1 LRKHRPAAKDGKLR
15 AIIWGFGSLG
25 MLMVKAFAAGV
36 TDIRIVGIV
45 DHAPHL
51 VGKRASDLSAEAKQ
65 LGLDIVVCPTL
76 EACLAMLKEPADVVY
91 HMTESVLEAIEG
103 QLVAALDA
111 GLDVISAS
119 EAMFYPALR
128 YPAIAARLDAAAKR
142 NDVALVGC
150 GINPGFVFD
159 ALVLTLARITT
170 AATKVDIKRCIDV
183 TGTGAHDI
191 DHVGYGLTPEDFR
204 AKIASGRIV
213 GHMGMPE
220 SIALVAERLGMGI
233 ERVEESWDIET
244 AEFPVDSGTDALGI
258 LPPGRVI
265 GITQHGRAYEG
276 DVERIH
282 MRLAMYYQPAK
293 FGLEE
298 SDDIVIEGAQRIH
311 CALTP
316 AAISLQGAALHI
328 VNTTHDVATAPPGL
342 ANVLDFAM
350 GGRPRGLFSYVSDPA
365 NPPKPGKVWLAKTPL
380 AKMPGGKNAT

>member
-1 LRKHRPAAKDGKLR
+1 LRNHRPPSKDGKLR
-15 AIIWGFGSLG
+15 AIVWGLGSLG
-25 MLMVKAFAAGV
+25 TLVVKAFAAGIP
-36 TDIRIVGIV
+36 DIRIVGIV

-51 VGKRASDLSAEAKQ
+51 AGKQAGDVCAEAKQ
-65 LGLDIVVCPTL
+65 LGLDFAVSPSL
-76 EACLAMLKEPADVVY
+76 AACLKTLREPADVVY
-91 HMTESVLEAIEG
+91 HMTESVLDAIEG
-103 QLVAALDA
+103 QLVEALDA

-128 YPAIAARLDAAAKR
+128 YADIAARLDAAAKR
-142 NDVALVGC
+142 NGVALVGC

-159 ALVLTLARITT
+159 AVVLTLARVTT
-170 AATKVDIKRCIDV
+170 AVTKVDIKRCIDV

-220 SIALVAERLGMGI
+220 SIALVAERLGVAI
-233 ERVEESWDIET
+233 ERIEESWDIET
-244 AEFPVDSGTDALGI
+244 AAFPVDSGTDALGI

-265 GITQHGRAYEG
+265 GITQHGRAYDG
-276 DVERIH
+276 TVERIH
-282 MRLAMYYQPAK
+282 MRLAMYYQPDK

-298 SDDIVIEGAQRIH
+298 SDDIVIEGSHRIH

-316 AAISLQGAALHI
+316 AAVSLQGAALHV
-328 VNTTHDVATAPPGL
+328 VNTTYDVATAPPGL

-350 GGRPRGLFSYVSDPA
+350 GGRPRGMYVYVCDPA
-365 NPPKPGKVWLAKTPL
+365 NPPSPGKVWLAKKPL
-380 AKMPGGKNAT
+380 GAAAT